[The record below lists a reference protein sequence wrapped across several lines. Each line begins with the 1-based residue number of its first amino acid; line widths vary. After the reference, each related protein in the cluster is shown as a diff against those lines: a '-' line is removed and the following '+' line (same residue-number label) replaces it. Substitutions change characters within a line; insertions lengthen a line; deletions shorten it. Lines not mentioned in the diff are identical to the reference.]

1 VHTRGDIS
9 NPDTADNRENIVE
22 RGGGGEEVTDSQ
34 YDKGYDDSPN
44 IVFFHISVIVFSNIS
59 FMSKTYYL
67 EK

>member
-1 VHTRGDIS
+1 MHTRGDIS